1 METVTFKLI
10 YKCIKHPLGKKFF
23 QRYYGSTKRAE
34 NVQTLTFSKSSA
46 RDYKTI
52 LARLKL
58 ELGLNLNPHEILVFK
73 DGGYSYLSKE
83 GLQW

>member
-1 METVTFKLI
+1 METITFKLV
-10 YKCIKHPLGKKFF
+10 YRWVKYAPNKKYF
-23 QRYYGSTKRAE
+23 QQYYEHKGRAE

-58 ELGLNLNPHEILVFK
+58 ELGLNLNPSDILVFK
-73 DGGYSYLSKE
+73 NGRYTYLRNE
-83 GLQW
+83 GLQ

>member
-1 METVTFKLI
+1 METVTFKLF
-10 YKCIKHPLGKKFF
+10 YRWVKYAPNKKYFH
-23 QRYYGSTKRAE
+23 RYYEHKGLAE

-58 ELGLNLNPHEILVFK
+58 ELGLNLNPSDILVFK
-73 DGGYSYLSKE
+73 NGRYTYLRNE
-83 GLQW
+83 GLQ

>member
-10 YKCIKHPLGKKFF
+10 YKWSKYPLGKKFF
-23 QRYYGSTKRAE
+23 QRYYESTKRAE
-34 NVQTLTFSKSSA
+34 NVQTLIFSKSSA
-46 RDYKTI
+46 IDYKTI

-83 GLQW
+83 GLL